1 MDIEK
6 LRKEMTREEFL
17 KYERE
22 NNEQCPSDFG
32 LKDIYCSEK
41 DCIFNFECEKC
52 WEKSAENIKF
62 KDDMEDKKLN
72 KELNILQA
80 IEMPIGTEFEV
91 KFKKPSIIL
100 KDITLVGNGKRERKT
115 FINSKTNKSLSLSE
129 DYFNAKFIPLTKPVS
144 FMEALE
150 SGKKV
155 KVKCEGYFDIDKNYY
170 LISEIF
176 EKIIKVNEVFGE
188 NETEKAIKSFV
199 TNGQWYIHEDNAN
212 D

>member
-17 KYERE
+17 NDRSLT
-22 NNEQCPSDFG
+22 NNEGCPNEYE
-32 LKDIYCSEK
+32 LKEYEPCKGIMCKECWRNAVK
-41 DCIFNFECEKC
+41 D
-52 WEKSAENIKF
+52 IKF

-91 KFKKPSIIL
+91 KLKKPSIIL
-100 KDITLVGNGKRERKT
+100 KDITLVGNGKRGRKT
-115 FINSKTNKSLSLSE
+115 FINSKINKALDLCE

-176 EKIIKVNEVFGE
+176 EKIIKGNEVFGE

>member
-17 KYERE
+17 NDRSLT
-22 NNEQCPSDFG
+22 NNEGCPNEYE
-32 LKDIYCSEK
+32 LKEYEPCKGITCKECWRNAVK
-41 DCIFNFECEKC
+41 D
-52 WEKSAENIKF
+52 IKF
-62 KDDMEDKKLN
+62 KDDIEVKKMS

-80 IEMPIGTEFEV
+80 IEMPIGTRFDFDIETNGVSDFIEV
-91 KFKKPSIIL
+91 MKGNEEPKIL
-100 KDITLVGNGKRERKT
+100 CWNGDKHSRVNVCSSTSVIK
-115 FINSKTNKSLSLSE
+115 
-129 DYFNAKFIPLTKPVS
+129 LTVIQQPVS

-155 KVKCEGYFDIDKNYY
+155 KVKCEGYLDIDKNYY

-176 EKIIKVNEVFGE
+176 KKIIKGNEVFGE
-188 NETEKAIKSFV
+188 NETEKAIKSFII
-199 TNGQWYIHEDNAN
+199 NGQWYIKEDNAN

>member
-52 WEKSAENIKF
+52 WEKSVENIKF

-80 IEMPIGTEFEV
+80 IEMPIGTEFRV
-91 KFKKPSIIL
+91 K
-100 KDITLVGNGKRERKT
+100 N
-115 FINSKTNKSLSLSE
+115 NLSNIKVVDSE
-129 DYFNAKFIPLTKPVS
+129 DYGINRSISKKILCWSDSGKILNFGNYEVGLTLSPIQQPVS
-144 FMEALE
+144 FMEAIKA
-150 SGKKV
+150 SR
-155 KVKCEGYFDIDKNYY
+155 EG
-170 LISEIF
+170 
-176 EKIIKVNEVFGE
+176 KIIKVDTGIRIYTYYPKDDELCE
-188 NETEKAIKSFV
+188 LTAKES
-199 TNGQWYIHEDNAN
+199 NGGLSVYEILEGKWYIHEDNAN

>member
-52 WEKSAENIKF
+52 WEKSVENIKF

-80 IEMPIGTEFEV
+80 IEMPIETEFEV
-91 KFKKPSIIL
+91 ILDGQKYNMNAKITKAKVMGKKQLVWDNRAYIEVVINDSIL
-100 KDITLVGNGKRERKT
+100 
-115 FINSKTNKSLSLSE
+115 
-129 DYFNAKFIPLTKPVS
+129 NAKFIPIQKPVS

-155 KVKCEGYFDIDKNYY
+155 KVKCEGYLDIDKNYY

-176 EKIIKVNEVFGE
+176 KKIIKGNEVFGE
-188 NETEKAIKSFV
+188 NETEKAIKSFII
-199 TNGQWYIHEDNAN
+199 NGQWYIHEDNAN

>member
-52 WEKSAENIKF
+52 WEKSVENIKF
-62 KDDMEDKKLN
+62 KDDMEDKKLS
-72 KELNILQA
+72 KELNVLQA

-91 KFKKPSIIL
+91 IDKYGDKNLVNIIL
-100 KDITLVGNGKRERKT
+100 CENNNLCRQSERLLCWKNSYKELGSGNYELTL
-115 FINSKTNKSLSLSE
+115 
-129 DYFNAKFIPLTKPVS
+129 KFIPIQHPVS
-144 FMEALE
+144 FIEAIN
-150 SGKKV
+150 SGKKI
-155 KVKCEGYFDIDKNYY
+155 KCVHSRFSKSDIYM
-170 LISEIF
+170 S
-176 EKIIKVNEVFGE
+176 IIKMFEMMSNSSCRDFIPTLINEG
-188 NETEKAIKSFV
+188 K
-199 TNGQWYIHEDNAN
+199 WYVEEDNAN

>member
-52 WEKSAENIKF
+52 WEKSVENIKF

-72 KELNILQA
+72 KELNI
-80 IEMPIGTEFEV
+80 IEASSMPLGTEFKV
-91 KFKKPSIIL
+91 IFKDGSKCSHIVSFGNCKFYQDKNVDDSIHVLFI
-100 KDITLVGNGKRERKT
+100 NAT
-115 FINSKTNKSLSLSE
+115 FIP
-129 DYFNAKFIPLTKPVS
+129 IQQPVS
-144 FMEALE
+144 FMEALK
-150 SGKKV
+150 SGKRV
-155 KVKCEGYFDIDKNYY
+155 RVDIDDLIFTDIKYKFNTYQRMEELIELMGIELTFTGKKNVILNGRWY
-170 LISEIF
+170 
-176 EKIIKVNEVFGE
+176 VE
-188 NETEKAIKSFV
+188 N
-199 TNGQWYIHEDNAN
+199 D
-212 D
+212 